1 MSSANGDTEARLPAL
16 PSFQTTRLEV
26 LPAAAVEPPLPL
38 RATPFPTETSHNGE
52 CQAPALR
59 NDAERLS
66 AIIAT
71 QQEIAT
77 AGLDLQTVMN
87 LIAQRTQKLTS
98 ATGAAVELA
107 EGGELVYRAVSGTA
121 SHSLGLRLP
130 ADASLS
136 GRCLRTGQALRCDDA
151 EADDRVDRQACQK
164 VGLRSMI
171 VVPLLYDRRAVGVLK
186 VLSPQPR
193 AFSDR
198 DVQTLQLMSGLLAA
212 ALSHAAAYEAKQAL
226 VEERTGALRQSE
238 ERLRLLWESAAVL
251 LTTEEPDAMLRG
263 LFTKL
268 APHFGLDTYFNYMVN
283 DAGDALRLESCTGIP
298 EETAR
303 SITRLEFGQ
312 AICGTVAL
320 HRQPVVAICIQHTD
334 DPKAQ
339 LVKSLGIRAYA
350 CNPLLAGDRLIGTLS
365 FASRTR
371 DQFAADELE
380 FLRTICHY
388 VTVAYERLRLIH
400 QLRQADRRKDEF
412 LAVLA
417 HELRNPLAPVRNAV
431 EVMRLRD
438 VDDPG
443 LRWARDIIDRQ
454 VQQMTRLVDDLLDV
468 SRITRGKVK
477 LQKEPVD
484 LAAVVARAVEISRPL
499 IDARRHELTVTL
511 PPEPVR
517 VEADAIRLAQVVA
530 NLLNN
535 AAKFTPEGGRIWL
548 TVERDGGQTVV
559 RVRDTG
565 VGILAAMLP
574 QVFDLFAQVES
585 SLEHSQGG
593 LGIGLTL
600 AKSLVEMH
608 GGSVTAHSDGPGQ
621 GSKFILRLPVLTE
634 VRSADSGP
642 GMNERLAESSAR
654 RILVVDDNVDAA
666 DSLALLLRLM
676 GNDVRTAPDGPA
688 ALAAARAYRPDVVL
702 LDLGLPRMSGYEV
715 CRRLREG
722 HFANGPLVVALTGY
736 GQDEDRRR
744 TREAGFD
751 HHLVKPVNPDELREL
766 LAEGHGSP
774 NSPAFDPEWAG
785 CGNRRSAHLL
795 RAG

>member
-1 MSSANGDTEARLPAL
+1 
-16 PSFQTTRLEV
+16 
-26 LPAAAVEPPLPL
+26 
-38 RATPFPTETSHNGE
+38 
-52 CQAPALR
+52 
-59 NDAERLS
+59 LS

-87 LIAQRTQKLTS
+87 LIADRTQAITG

-107 EGGELVYRAVSGTA
+107 EGDELVYRAASGTA
-121 SHSLGLRLP
+121 AHSLGLRLKG
-130 ADASLS
+130 DTNVS
-136 GRCLRTGQALRCDDA
+136 GRCVRTGQALRCDDA
-151 EADDRVDRQACQK
+151 ETDERVDREVSRK

-171 VVPLLYDRRAVGVLK
+171 VVPLLYDRRAFGVLK
-186 VLSPQPR
+186 VLSSQPG

-251 LTTEEPDAMLRG
+251 LTTGEPDAMLRG
-263 LFTKL
+263 LFTKI

-283 DAGDALRLESCTGIP
+283 DAGDALRLESCTGVSF
-298 EETAR
+298 ETAR
-303 SITRLEFGQ
+303 SLTRLEFGQ

-320 HRQPVVAICIQHTD
+320 QRQPIVATCIQQTD

-339 LVKSLGIRAYA
+339 LVKSLGIRAYV

-365 FASRTR
+365 FGSRTR
-371 DQFAADELE
+371 NHFDADELE
-380 FLRTICHY
+380 FLRTITHY
-388 VTVAYERLRLIH
+388 VTVAYERLRLID

-431 EVMRLRD
+431 EVLRMRD

-443 LRWARDIIDRQ
+443 LRWARDLIDRQ
-454 VQQMTRLVDDLLDV
+454 VQQLTRLVDDLLDV
-468 SRITRGKVK
+468 SRITRGKIK

-499 IDARRHELTVTL
+499 IDARRHELAVTL
-511 PPEPVR
+511 PPEPLR
-517 VEADAIRLAQVVA
+517 LEADPTRLAQVVA

-535 AAKFTPEGGRIWL
+535 AAKYTEERGHIWL
-548 TVERDGGQTVV
+548 TVEREGGEAVV

-565 VGILAAMLP
+565 VGIPSDMLA
-574 QVFDLFAQVES
+574 QVFDLFTQVTH
-585 SLEHSQGG
+585 SLDRSQGG

-600 AKSLVEMH
+600 ARSLVEMH
-608 GGSVTAHSDGPGQ
+608 GGSVRAHSAGWGE
-621 GSKFILRLPVLTE
+621 GSEVVVRLPLLVEL
-634 VRSADSGP
+634 RSEPSGTGLDRRVVKP
-642 GMNERLAESSAR
+642 SAH

-666 DSLALLLRLM
+666 DSLAVLLRLM

-688 ALAAARAYRPDVVL
+688 ALEVARAYRPDVVL
-702 LDLGLPRMSGYEV
+702 LDLGLPRMSGYDV

-722 HFANGPLVVALTGY
+722 HFANGPLIVALTGY

-751 HHLVKPVNPDELREL
+751 CHLVKPVDPDELWEL
-766 LAEGHGSP
+766 LTEGHGSP
-774 NSPAFDPEWAG
+774 NLPSFDPE
-785 CGNRRSAHLL
+785 
-795 RAG
+795 

>member
-1 MSSANGDTEARLPAL
+1 MFSANGDSQATLHSLSSLPAK
-16 PSFQTTRLEV
+16 
-26 LPAAAVEPPLPL
+26 
-38 RATPFPTETSHNGE
+38 TSRNGQ
-52 CQAPALR
+52 CQAPALP

-71 QQEIAT
+71 QQQIAT
-77 AGLDLQTVMN
+77 AGLDLQAVMS
-87 LIAQRTQKLTS
+87 LIAERTQAITG

-107 EGGELVYRAVSGTA
+107 EGDELVYRAVSGTA
-121 SHSLGLRLP
+121 AHSLGLRLKL
-130 ADASLS
+130 DASLS

-151 EADDRVDRQACQK
+151 EADERVDREACRT

-171 VVPLLYDRRAVGVLK
+171 AVPLLYDRRAVGVLK
-186 VLSPQPR
+186 VLSPQPG
-193 AFSDR
+193 AFSER

-238 ERLRLLWESAAVL
+238 ERLRLLWEAAAVL

-320 HRQPVVAICIQHTD
+320 QRQPVVATFIQQTD
-334 DPKAQ
+334 DPKAR
-339 LVKSLGIRAYA
+339 LVKSFGIRAYA

-365 FASRTR
+365 FASRSR
-371 DQFAADELE
+371 DQFDADELE

-388 VTVAYERLRLIH
+388 VTVAYERLRLIQ

-438 VDDPG
+438 VDDPN

-517 VEADAIRLAQVVA
+517 VEADATRLAQVVA

-535 AAKFTPEGGRIWL
+535 AAKYTEERGRIWL
-548 TVERDGGQTVV
+548 TVERGGGEAVL

-565 VGILAAMLP
+565 VGIPAAMLA
-574 QVFDLFAQVES
+574 QVFDLFTQVDRSEDR
-585 SLEHSQGG
+585 SQGG

-608 GGSVTAHSDGPGQ
+608 GGSVTAQSEGVGK
-621 GSKFILRLPVLTE
+621 GSEFVVRLPLLAE
-634 VRSADSGP
+634 LRSEGCEPGGSG
-642 GMNERLAESSAR
+642 RLVESSAR

-666 DSLALLLRLM
+666 DSLAVLLRLL

-688 ALAAARAYRPDVVL
+688 ALEAARAYRPDVVL

-715 CRRLREG
+715 CRRLRAG

-751 HHLVKPVNPDELREL
+751 HHLVKPVNPDELREV
-766 LAEGHGSP
+766 LAEDHGSRGR
-774 NSPAFDPEWAG
+774 PASRPEAVGCCKEDDP
-785 CGNRRSAHLL
+785 SA
-795 RAG
+795 AA

>member
-320 HRQPVVAICIQHTD
+320 HRQPVVATCIQHTD

-371 DQFAADELE
+371 DQFADDELE

-484 LAAVVARAVEISRPL
+484 LAVVVARAVESSRPL
-499 IDARRHELTVTL
+499 IDARHHELTVTL
-511 PPEPVR
+511 PPEPVPL
-517 VEADAIRLAQVVA
+517 EADAIRLAQVVA

-535 AAKFTPEGGRIWL
+535 AAKYTGEGGRIGL
-548 TVERDGGQTVV
+548 AVERHGAEAVV
-559 RVRDTG
+559 RVRDSG
-565 VGILAAMLP
+565 VGIPAGMLT
-574 QVFDLFAQVES
+574 QVFDLFTQVES
-585 SLEHSQGG
+585 SVVRSQGG

-600 AKSLVEMH
+600 VRSLVELH
-608 GGSVTAHSDGPGQ
+608 GGSVTAHSEGPGT
-621 GSKFILRLPVLTE
+621 GSEFVVRLPALPE
-634 VRSADSGP
+634 LRSGDCGP
-642 GMNERLAESSAR
+642 GGNGRRAGSSAR
-654 RILVVDDNVDAA
+654 RILVVDDNGDAA
-666 DSLALLLRLM
+666 DSLAVLLRLM
-676 GNDVRTAPDGPA
+676 GNDVRTARDGPA
-688 ALAAARAYRPDVVL
+688 ALEAAGAYRPDVVL

-751 HHLVKPVNPDELREL
+751 HHLVKPVNPDELGEV
-766 LAEGHGSP
+766 LAEGRGSRTQ
-774 NSPAFDPEWAG
+774 PAPRPERVGCCKAGDPPA
-785 CGNRRSAHLL
+785 A
-795 RAG
+795 A